1 MNFGV
6 GDIISLVIF
15 IGTVMGFYFDL
26 KSKIREKVSK
36 EDYQKTINGIKSELQ
51 KGLSEIRDIFHEQ
64 DKQQAIT
71 DMRLKALEEKET

>member
-1 MNFGV
+1 MSFEIS
-6 GDIISLVIF
+6 DIISLVIF